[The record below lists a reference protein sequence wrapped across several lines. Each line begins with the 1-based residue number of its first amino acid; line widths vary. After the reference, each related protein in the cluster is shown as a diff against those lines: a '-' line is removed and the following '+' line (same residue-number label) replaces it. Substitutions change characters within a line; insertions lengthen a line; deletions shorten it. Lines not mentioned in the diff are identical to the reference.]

1 MQRWG
6 GRLWHRFLAS
16 KFQSPQ
22 VHSGTPDPFLSAQEY
37 LLTDEDYSAIWAASE
52 WKTYG
57 DNIKEREKD
66 LAT

>member
-1 MQRWG
+1 MSI
-6 GRLWHRFLAS
+6 L
-16 KFQSPQ
+16 
-22 VHSGTPDPFLSAQEY
+22 GTPDPFLSAQEY